1 MLDLCDFFHH
11 PSIKTPCILPTYP
24 GGPRTS
30 GRHLRAEKT
39 VNESVFWKELGAGT
53 VRRGSYPAENHQDLV
68 RLLPPLG
75 ERGCPHPG
83 WKVRF
88 RRKTYSFCFPGALT
102 TPLQIPQREQLL
114 FCFYFFLLMQILSF
128 LKVFF
133 LMWTIFFKSLY

>member
-24 GGPRTS
+24 GGPWTS

-53 VRRGSYPAENHQDLV
+53 VRRGSYPAGNHQDLV

-75 ERGCPHPG
+75 REVALTQAGKSDLGGRP
-83 WKVRF
+83 
-88 RRKTYSFCFPGALT
+88 TSFCFPGALT

-128 LKVFF
+128 LKGFF
-133 LMWTIFFKSLY
+133 F